1 MYTHQLTELLKTFSA
16 KEIMWFGKFLNS
28 PYFNNRKR
36 IIKLFR
42 VLKKYYPG
50 FEGKK
55 FTKKDIY
62 ASVYGNAKFNDST
75 FRNLMSDL
83 LQLALQFVKLEG
95 IEKNNIESS
104 LFLTRELFTR
114 GNVNLLMSK
123 MIQTEKLLESRNII
137 DADYFISKFKIY
149 ASRFFMNMLTQKT
162 TNKVAVTKES
172 EILIESIVFMLCYF
186 VMESL
191 KHNDILL
198 RYSRSYNI
206 KKNIDTVSNFL
217 EIFKFDKIIDYIREN
232 SNINVPVIEIYYKL
246 LESFLDM
253 DDIGKY
259 YDFKKTLLSH
269 SKYLGSNENNFLHS
283 RLIDYNITKKNLGSS
298 SSLDLDREI
307 FELQKIFIKNE
318 YYKTDSNSY
327 LTLDLYRNV
336 LLNCIIVR
344 ELHYMEE
351 FISGYSGKLIPRH
364 ITNVENYSYAL
375 LYFEKSLYQ
384 KALSCINKVTFDQ
397 FVFKVDMKNLQLK
410 INYELGY
417 FESAMSVI
425 DTYKHFIKNN
435 QLLSESR
442 RILHNNFVTYTL
454 KLIQYKTGSSKIS
467 LSFLTDKIKKS
478 KNIFDKGWLLEKIRQ
493 LSYDKKK
500 IKVI

>member
-1 MYTHQLTELLKTFSA
+1 MYTHQLIELLKTFSA
-16 KEIMWFGKFLNS
+16 KEIMRFNKFLNS
-28 PYFNNRKR
+28 PYFNNRKML
-36 IIKLFR
+36 IKLFQ
-42 VLKKYYPG
+42 VLKRSYPE
-50 FEGKK
+50 FEGRK
-55 FTKKDIY
+55 FTKEDIY
-62 ASVYGNAKFNDST
+62 ASVYGKVKYNDST

-83 LQLALQFVKLEG
+83 LKLALEFMKLEG
-95 IEKNNIESS
+95 IKKNYVESS
-104 LFLTRELFTR
+104 LFLTKELFTR
-114 GNVNLLMSK
+114 GNVSLLMSK
-123 MIQTEKLLESRNII
+123 MLLTEKLLDSKNII

-162 TNKVAVTKES
+162 TNKTLVTKES

-206 KKNIDTVSNFL
+206 KKNTATVTKFL
-217 EIFKFDKIIDYIREN
+217 DIFRFDKIIEYIREN
-232 SNINVPVIEIYYKL
+232 SNINVPIIEIYYKL
-246 LESFLDM
+246 LETFLNIEDTE
-253 DDIGKY
+253 KY
-259 YDFKKTLLSH
+259 YDFKNTLLHH
-269 SKYLGSNENNFLHS
+269 SKYLGTNENNFLHS
-283 RLIDYNITKKNLGSS
+283 RLIDYCITKKNMGVSNS
-298 SSLDLDREI
+298 FNLDREI

-336 LLNCIIVR
+336 LINCIIVR

-351 FISGYSGKLIPRH
+351 FISKYSGKLIPRH
-364 ITNVENYSYAL
+364 ITNVQNYSYAL
-375 LYFEKSLYQ
+375 LYFEKGSYN
-384 KALSCINKVTFDQ
+384 KALNCINKVTFDQ

-417 FESAMSVI
+417 FETAISVI

-442 RILHNNFVTYTL
+442 KILHNNFVSYAL
-454 KLIQYKTGSSKIS
+454 KLIHYKTGSKKVS
-467 LSFLTDKIKKS
+467 LSFLADRIKKS
-478 KNIFDKGWLLEKIRQ
+478 KNTFDKGWLLEKIKQ
-493 LSYDKKK
+493 LSANEKSS
-500 IKVI
+500 KVA